1 MPVNDC
7 LQSGVFFSM
16 LSHFAINSLQDYYYA
31 YLTRRWPQRP
41 GKEMAVKTS
50 QKYNKYRIK
59 YKLYD
64 IIYNKQIA
72 II

>member
-1 MPVNDC
+1 MA
-7 LQSGVFFSM
+7 SKSKTF
-16 LSHFAINSLQDYYYA
+16 
-31 YLTRRWPQRP
+31 TRERP
-41 GKEMAVKTS
+41 GKEIAVKTS

-59 YKLYD
+59 YKHYD